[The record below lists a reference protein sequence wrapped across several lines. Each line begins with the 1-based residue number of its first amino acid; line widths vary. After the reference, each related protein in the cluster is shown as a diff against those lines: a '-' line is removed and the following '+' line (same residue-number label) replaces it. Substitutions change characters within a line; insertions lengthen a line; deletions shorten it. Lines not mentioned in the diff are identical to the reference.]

1 MDFLEQLGKKI
12 NDAGDSVRQKTQRL
26 AEINSLNKL
35 VNSNEAALQDMY
47 KEIGRAYYEAH
58 KDDALDVYADKCRV
72 ITEAYRNIAQL
83 QDQIRMKK
91 GTAQKES
98 EPHDTAQP
106 ADNGGAPASKS
117 EGKVCAQCGTQVPS
131 DSSFCP
137 VCGQRI

>member
-1 MDFLEQLGKKI
+1 MDFFGQLGKKI

-35 VNSNEAALQDMY
+35 VDSNEAALQNMY

-58 KDDALDVYADKCRV
+58 KDDAFDVYADKCRV
-72 ITEAYRNIAQL
+72 ITEAYHNIAQL

-91 GTAQKES
+91 GIVKKES
-98 EPHDTAQP
+98 EPHDAGQP
-106 ADNGGAPASKS
+106 ADDGRAQASKG

-131 DSSFCP
+131 DCSFCP